1 MRTITVQVFIAT
13 NILYTILNIDL
24 LKLLWR
30 NTLSQTYNVLIA
42 TELKGIS
49 EDAEREVCDRLEEH
63 GLEKIP
69 TLVST
74 WEMKCEANDESEAK
88 DQVIQIVVNVCRTY
102 PFELRMVV
110 HAGTSQIIRRKKT
123 FEP

>member
-1 MRTITVQVFIAT
+1 MFILA
-13 NILYTILNIDL
+13 NLLYTIKDIEP
-24 LKLLWR
+24 LKPSWR
-30 NTLSQTYNVLIA
+30 KILSQTYNVLVA

-49 EDAEREVCDRLEEH
+49 EDAEKELNMRLEEH

-69 TLVST
+69 TLAST
-74 WEMKCEANDESEAK
+74 WEMKCDAEDESEAK
-88 DQVIQIVVNVCRTY
+88 DQAVQIFVNVCRTY

-110 HAGTSQIIRRKKT
+110 HAGTSQIMRRKKT

>member
-1 MRTITVQVFIAT
+1 M
-13 NILYTILNIDL
+13 
-24 LKLLWR
+24 
-30 NTLSQTYNVLIA
+30 SQIYNVSIA
-42 TELKGIS
+42 TELKGIN
-49 EDAEREVCDRLEEH
+49 EDAEKEICERLEDH

-69 TLVST
+69 TLTST
-74 WEMKCEANDESEAK
+74 WEMKCEAADESEAK

-110 HAGTSQIIRRKKT
+110 HAGTSQIIRRKKI

>member
-13 NILYTILNIDL
+13 IILYTILNIDL

-49 EDAEREVCDRLEEH
+49 EDAEREICDRLEEH

>member
-1 MRTITVQVFIAT
+1 
-13 NILYTILNIDL
+13 
-24 LKLLWR
+24 LKPSWR

-49 EDAEREVCDRLEEH
+49 EDAEKEIDMRLDEH

-69 TLVST
+69 TLSST
-74 WEMKCEANDESEAK
+74 WEMKCAAEDESEAK
-88 DQVIQIVVNVCRTY
+88 DQAIQIFVNVCRTY

-110 HAGTSQIIRRKKT
+110 HAGISQIIRRKKT

>member
-1 MRTITVQVFIAT
+1 MRTTTVQVFIAT

>member
-13 NILYTILNIDL
+13 NLLYTILNIDL

-49 EDAEREVCDRLEEH
+49 EDAEREICDRLEEH

>member
-1 MRTITVQVFIAT
+1 M
-13 NILYTILNIDL
+13 
-24 LKLLWR
+24 
-30 NTLSQTYNVLIA
+30 SQIYNVLIA
-42 TELKGIS
+42 TELKGMS
-49 EDAEREVCDRLEEH
+49 EEAEKEIRERLEDH

-69 TLVST
+69 TLTSA
-74 WEMKCEANDESEAK
+74 WEMKCDAEDESAAK

>member
-1 MRTITVQVFIAT
+1 M
-13 NILYTILNIDL
+13 
-24 LKLLWR
+24 
-30 NTLSQTYNVLIA
+30 SQIYNVLIA
-42 TELKGIS
+42 TELKGINK
-49 EDAEREVCDRLEEH
+49 DAEKEICERLEDY

-69 TLVST
+69 TLTST
-74 WEMKCEANDESEAK
+74 WEMKCEAEDESAAK
-88 DQVIQIVVNVCRTY
+88 DQVIQTFVNVCRTY

>member
-13 NILYTILNIDL
+13 YLLYTILNIDL

-49 EDAEREVCDRLEEH
+49 EDAEREICDRLEEH

>member
-13 NILYTILNIDL
+13 NILYTILDIDL

-49 EDAEREVCDRLEEH
+49 EDAEREICERLEEH

>member
-49 EDAEREVCDRLEEH
+49 EDAEREICDRLEEH

>member
-1 MRTITVQVFIAT
+1 LRTITVQVFIAT

-49 EDAEREVCDRLEEH
+49 EDAEREICDRLEEH

>member
-1 MRTITVQVFIAT
+1 M
-13 NILYTILNIDL
+13 
-24 LKLLWR
+24 
-30 NTLSQTYNVLIA
+30 SQIYNVLIA

-49 EDAEREVCDRLEEH
+49 EDAEKEICERLEDH

-69 TLVST
+69 TLTSA
-74 WEMKCEANDESEAK
+74 WEMKCEAEDESAAK

>member
-1 MRTITVQVFIAT
+1 M
-13 NILYTILNIDL
+13 
-24 LKLLWR
+24 KLLWR

-49 EDAEREVCDRLEEH
+49 EDAEREICERLEEH

-69 TLVST
+69 TLVSA

>member
-1 MRTITVQVFIAT
+1 M
-13 NILYTILNIDL
+13 
-24 LKLLWR
+24 
-30 NTLSQTYNVLIA
+30 SQTYNVLIA

-49 EDAEREVCDRLEEH
+49 EDAEKEIDMRLEEH

-69 TLVST
+69 TLSST
-74 WEMKCEANDESEAK
+74 WEMKCTAEDESEAK
-88 DQVIQIVVNVCRTY
+88 DQIIQIFVNVCRTY

-110 HAGTSQIIRRKKT
+110 HAGISQIIRRKKT

>member
-1 MRTITVQVFIAT
+1 MRTITVPVFIAT

-49 EDAEREVCDRLEEH
+49 EDAEREICERLEEH
-63 GLEKIP
+63 GLERIP

>member
-1 MRTITVQVFIAT
+1 M
-13 NILYTILNIDL
+13 
-24 LKLLWR
+24 
-30 NTLSQTYNVLIA
+30 SQIYNVLIA
-42 TELKGIS
+42 TELKGIN
-49 EDAEREVCDRLEEH
+49 EDAEKEICERLEDH

-69 TLVST
+69 TLTSA
-74 WEMKCEANDESEAK
+74 WEMKCDAADESAAK

-110 HAGTSQIIRRKKT
+110 HAGTSQIIRRKKI

>member
-1 MRTITVQVFIAT
+1 MRTITVPVFIAT

-49 EDAEREVCDRLEEH
+49 EDAEREICDRLEEH

>member
-49 EDAEREVCDRLEEH
+49 EDAEREICERLEEH

>member
-1 MRTITVQVFIAT
+1 M
-13 NILYTILNIDL
+13 
-24 LKLLWR
+24 KLLWR
-30 NTLSQTYNVLIA
+30 NKLSQTYNVLIA

-49 EDAEREVCDRLEEH
+49 EDAEREICERLEEH

-69 TLVST
+69 TLVSA

-88 DQVIQIVVNVCRTY
+88 DQVIQIIVNVCRTY

-110 HAGTSQIIRRKKT
+110 HAGISQIIRRKKI

>member
-1 MRTITVQVFIAT
+1 
-13 NILYTILNIDL
+13 
-24 LKLLWR
+24 LKPSWR

-49 EDAEREVCDRLEEH
+49 EDAEKEIDMRLEEH

-69 TLVST
+69 TLNST
-74 WEMKCEANDESEAK
+74 WEMKCTAEDESEAK
-88 DQVIQIVVNVCRTY
+88 DQAIQIFVNVCRTY

-110 HAGTSQIIRRKKT
+110 HAGISQIIRRKKT

>member
-1 MRTITVQVFIAT
+1 M
-13 NILYTILNIDL
+13 
-24 LKLLWR
+24 
-30 NTLSQTYNVLIA
+30 SQIYNVLIA

-49 EDAEREVCDRLEEH
+49 EDAEKEIYERLEDH

-69 TLVST
+69 TLTSA
-74 WEMKCEANDESEAK
+74 WEMKCDAEDESAAK